1 MNAIEISD
9 FYTSGAWKTSA
20 LVPSL
25 LTGTQPT
32 NQGSSVSVPLP
43 ASAVVANTT
52 GATAKPIPFTP
63 QNGTIVQQN
72 QRWRNA
78 VDPPAPWVSVP
89 ACKVLAP
96 PTAPP
101 LGLSNSIPTGDVNM
115 RVNTAQSA
123 LRRSYRVQAFTT

>member
-1 MNAIEISD
+1 MDANQISD
-9 FYTSGAWKTSA
+9 FYSSGAWKTSS

-25 LTGTQPT
+25 LTGTQPA

-43 ASAVVANTT
+43 DSAVVANTT
-52 GATAKPIPFTP
+52 GATPKPLPFHP

-78 VDPPAPWVSVP
+78 VDPPPPWVSVP
-89 ACKVLAP
+89 ACKVFAP

-101 LGLSNSIPTGDVNM
+101 LGLSNSVPTSDVNM
-115 RVNTAQSA
+115 RVNTVQSA
-123 LRRSYRVQAFTT
+123 LRRTYRVQAFTT